1 MSWNGR
7 FWRLADSRRTPSPS
21 HPNTRD
27 VEAFLAKVTAEA
39 WGPID
44 DITRAIDRQRV
55 ADQEARMHGA
65 GQLF

>member
-1 MSWNGR
+1 V
-7 FWRLADSRRTPSPS
+7 D
-21 HPNTRD
+21 
-27 VEAFLAKVTAEA
+27 AFLAKVTAEA

>member
-1 MSWNGR
+1 
-7 FWRLADSRRTPSPS
+7 
-21 HPNTRD
+21 
-27 VEAFLAKVTAEA
+27 LAKVTAEA